1 VPCAGHG
8 TPDGG
13 DGSADELREREAALE
28 PRAADVLFDL
38 DVIRIGILEVHG
50 ISLWKL
56 RGQNIVAMLHRNNA
70 WLLRRRR
77 KEFSS

>member
-13 DGSADELREREAALE
+13 GGSPDELREREVALE
-28 PRAADVLFDL
+28 PRPPDMRFDL
-38 DVIRIGILEVHG
+38 DVIRVRILEVHAV
-50 ISLWKL
+50 SLWNG
-56 RGQNIVAMLHRNNA
+56 RGQNIVVMLHRNNA
-70 WLLRRRR
+70 FVLRRRR